1 MTPTVVLFTI
11 FAAITAVAVTLTFIR
26 KRRHSSS
33 EPVADSAAFD
43 DAHSCFMKVYPTCLG
58 IIDKALESLTS
69 GDDIAACRNLDVASA
84 TLHHIGEGCRKS
96 FDRNGTA
103 DSHTAFYISNMISS
117 TGKIAESARHIVT
130 RGKARLTLA
139 ANCDID
145 TLRDSLTD
153 ATDADSIKDASSRL
167 TDRTRHLIAVQSAS
181 MTKADFNDE
190 SVNYDCL
197 MLLYLLLSF
206 AKSSRNAL
214 ETLDALP
221 AAIGHVGIDRAEFL
235 VI

>member
-1 MTPTVVLFTI
+1 MTPTIVLFTI

-26 KRRHSSS
+26 KRLHSSS
-33 EPVADSAAFD
+33 EPAADSVAFV

-58 IIDKALESLTS
+58 IIDKALESFTS
-69 GDDIAACRNLDVASA
+69 GDDIAACRNLDIASA
-84 TLHHIGEGCRKS
+84 TLHHIGEACRKS

-103 DSHTAFYISNMISS
+103 DSHTAFYIANMISS

-130 RGKARLTLA
+130 RGKARLTLP

-153 ATDADSIKDASSRL
+153 LTDLTDPTYTDSIMDASSRL

-221 AAIGHVGIDRAEFL
+221 AAA
-235 VI
+235 

>member
-26 KRRHSSS
+26 KRLHSSS
-33 EPVADSAAFD
+33 EPAADSVAFD

-84 TLHHIGEGCRKS
+84 TLHHIGEACRKS

-103 DSHTAFYISNMISS
+103 DSHTAFYVASMISS

-130 RGKARLTLA
+130 RGKARLTLL

-153 ATDADSIKDASSRL
+153 LTDPTDTDSIMDASSRL
-167 TDRTRHLIAVQSAS
+167 TDRTRHLIAMQSAS

-221 AAIGHVGIDRAEFL
+221 AAA
-235 VI
+235 